1 MKVILLERVEGWGG
15 LGDVVNVKDGY
26 ARNFLL
32 PRQKALRATEA
43 NLKVFE
49 GQRSDIEA
57 RNAKARQAAEKSGE
71 KLDGTSY
78 ILIRQAGES
87 GQLYGSVSGRDVAD
101 AVNAEAASKIDRAMV
116 VLDKPIKTLGL
127 HEVKV
132 RLHPEVTVT
141 VTLNIARSADEA
153 ERQARGENV
162 ISSQFEEER
171 IADEQARPTS
181 SRAARVR
188 TKATSPKPRS
198 SRPRPRRH
206 AGRSAGCAPFRFRY
220 RFWAA
225 LRASQ
230 SRVAWHAAIAR
241 WWPGRSRLRA
251 T

>member
-1 MKVILLERVEGWGG
+1 MKVILLERVEGWGA

-32 PRQKALRATEA
+32 PRAKALRANAA
-43 NLKVFE
+43 NMKVFDA
-49 GQRSDIEA
+49 QRAEIEA
-57 RNAKARQAAEKSGE
+57 RNAKAKEAAGKGGE

-87 GQLYGSVSGRDVAD
+87 GQLYGSVAGRDVAD
-101 AVNAEAASKIDRAMV
+101 AVNAEGVSKIDRAMV

-162 ISSQFEEER
+162 ISSQFEEDR
-171 IADEQARPTS
+171 IADEQAQADLLEGGAGS
-181 SRAARVR
+181 HEGDLA
-188 TKATSPKPRS
+188 KA
-198 SRPRPRRH
+198 
-206 AGRSAGCAPFRFRY
+206 
-220 RFWAA
+220 
-225 LRASQ
+225 
-230 SRVAWHAAIAR
+230 
-241 WWPGRSRLRA
+241 
-251 T
+251 